1 MPYRLFGSIHATT
14 YSLLHRLRGERG
26 QGTVEYVAIILL
38 VATIFAAVIGVA
50 SSGSFNL
57 HTKITQKI
65 TDVIEGLKFEGKGA
79 AAPKPKDG

>member
-14 YSLLHRLRGERG
+14 YSLLRPLRSERG

-50 SSGSFNL
+50 SGGNFNL
-57 HTKITQKI
+57 HTKLTTKI
-65 TDVIEGLKFEGKGA
+65 TEVIDSLKFEEKG
-79 AAPKPKDG
+79 AAPKPKGS